1 MLSTAIVAL
10 LVALLAIGMPIGFA
24 IAVAGAVGLCF
35 IGGLDMVFSFLATV
49 PYSGA
54 AHYELMTIPMFV
66 LMAEFVIVS
75 GVADELFDT
84 MNAFVHRYRG
94 GLGIST
100 VLTGAAFGA
109 ICGSSAASAATLSA
123 TAMPQMVKRGYSTR
137 AASGIT
143 AIVGTLAVM
152 IPPSNGLVIYGIL
165 SEVNIGKLLV
175 AGVFPGLL
183 GALVLIITLRVLI
196 RLRPSQFPANEGVV
210 AENLSHSS
218 RDLRWSKL
226 HGILPMLILFALVT
240 GVLYLGV
247 ATPTEAS
254 ALGAFGAL
262 VLAAT
267 SHRLT
272 WRSFTRALFNTART
286 SAMITMIIVGALIL
300 GYFLTLTQT
309 TQTIV
314 STIGALPMPPL
325 AILALIMLIYL
336 VLGCFLDQIAILVL
350 TVPITLPIVT
360 HLGYDPLWFGII
372 VTLASEIGLVTPPVG
387 LNVFIVARYSE
398 TPLAE
403 VFAGVTPYV
412 IAMLLLM
419 VALIFWPSLVLWVP
433 ASISQ

>member
-1 MLSTAIVAL
+1 MLSVAIIAL

-24 IAVAGAVGLCF
+24 IAVAGAVGLWF
-35 IGGLDMVFSFLATV
+35 IGGIDMVFSFLSTV

-54 AHYELMTIPMFV
+54 AHYELMTIPMFI

-75 GVADELFDT
+75 GIADELFDT
-84 MNAFVHRYRG
+84 MNAFVQRYRG

-123 TAMPQMVKRGYSTR
+123 TAMPQMVKHGYSPR

-175 AGVFPGLL
+175 AGVFPGVL
-183 GALVLIITLRVLI
+183 GALVLIFTLRVLI
-196 RLRPSQFPANEGVV
+196 RVRPRHFPPSESAVDQSGGD
-210 AENLSHSS
+210 S
-218 RDLRWSKL
+218 RALRWAKL
-226 HGILPMLILFALVT
+226 NGILPMLILFALVT

-267 SHRLT
+267 SRRLT
-272 WRSFTRALFNTART
+272 WQSFTRALFNTART

-314 STIGALPMPPL
+314 STIGGLPLPPL

-419 VALIFWPSLVLWVP
+419 VALILWPALVLWVP
-433 ASISQ
+433 ASIA